1 MGKIVEGIKV
11 AAKVAEIIVAGS
23 VVIELVSKWN
33 ERRKL
38 KAAASVETGAGNA
51 TEIPLNR

>member
-1 MGKIVEGIKV
+1 MGKTVEGIKV

-38 KAAASVETGAGNA
+38 KAAAGVETVADETA
-51 TEIPLNR
+51 ETD

>member
-1 MGKIVEGIKV
+1 MGKTAEGIKV
-11 AAKVAEIIVAGS
+11 AAKVAEIIVASS

-38 KAAASVETGAGNA
+38 KAAAGVETAA
-51 TEIPLNR
+51 DKTAETD